1 MALGAPTPDT
11 GRHQGYRVIFHHGLP
26 QADQSWKKRCEDFL
40 LLSQPDIHHVKSACR
55 RRTCSL
61 YPWLAIAKNYASHY
75 CGPLLSRLFLRDFAQ
90 FPPTRPVSIVAP
102 RVLVGPA
109 SLTVYFCVLTA
120 PECIAP
126 WVSISALSGPQSWIR
141 TGAGCS

>member
-75 CGPLLSRLFLRDFAQ
+75 LERNNKEIKTATT
-90 FPPTRPVSIVAP
+90 TR
-102 RVLVGPA
+102 RNMK
-109 SLTVYFCVLTA
+109 
-120 PECIAP
+120 
-126 WVSISALSGPQSWIR
+126 R
-141 TGAGCS
+141 RK